1 MNTRREDD
9 DEDKRRRRKWQ
20 ERDRFGRESGTSEE
34 EFEDILRDGETLHV
48 PLFLMDGSINPDL
61 NEVQK
66 AVALDAGARQRTFS
80 LAAQRFGLQDAAQ
93 LHRPGWRFN
102 ATADA
107 VEATHER
114 EAAHVEYLLRLRD
127 AYKSPPPPYGREV
140 TGAGSSGPRGEREGD
155 SVCVPDRSH
164 QDAMTMDEV
173 YRAYDLEISQ
183 RWRTP

>member
-1 MNTRREDD
+1 MAP
-9 DEDKRRRRKWQ
+9 
-20 ERDRFGRESGTSEE
+20 
-34 EFEDILRDGETLHV
+34 LRGA
-48 PLFLMDGSINPDL
+48 FL
-61 NEVQK
+61 QK
-66 AVALDAGARQRTFS
+66 AVALDARARQRTFS
-80 LAAQRFGLQDAAQ
+80 LADAQRFGLQDAGQ

-127 AYKSPPPPYGREV
+127 AYKSPPPYGREV

-173 YRAYDLEISQ
+173 YRAYDLEILQ